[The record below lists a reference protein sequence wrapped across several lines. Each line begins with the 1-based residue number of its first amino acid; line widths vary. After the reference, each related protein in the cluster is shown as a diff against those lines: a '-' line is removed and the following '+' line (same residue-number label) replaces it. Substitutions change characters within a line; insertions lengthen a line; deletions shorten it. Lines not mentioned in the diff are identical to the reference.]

1 MHDLTSTVGI
11 VAIAAGAVAVVALL
25 TSVVLAFRLS
35 RLRSEQRAVLGD
47 RREDLVAHAASLR
60 SQFEALHQYV
70 EDISG
75 RLDQRMTTAEQRLD
89 GAVAY
94 TSLVRYDAYGE
105 MSGHQSMSIALL
117 DSTRSGVVLSAIL
130 HRDQARLYAKQV
142 HGGRGELELSPEEEE
157 AIKLALQA
165 KGGQGRRA
173 AAVGR
178 DRLHRRAL
186 IGPMRAGYFGPEG
199 THTQEALLADIA
211 GLEIDTVPLA
221 TIYDTVMAVHEGTVD
236 TALVP
241 IENSLEGSVN
251 ATLDALAMETD
262 DVMIVGEVVQPIRHC
277 LIARTSLEL
286 AEIKTVVSHPQ
297 ANAQCARFIRTRLP
311 QAQVLAGSSTAD
323 AVRVVAE
330 HDGPWAALG
339 NRLAAERYGCVVLR
353 AGVEDVAENE
363 TRFVW
368 LARAG
373 TDPGG
378 PRVLASGAAPLGPWK
393 TAIVFW
399 GLGSE
404 APGWLVACLSEF
416 ARRGVNLTRIE
427 SRPRKQGLG
436 RYMFFVDLEGH
447 EEDSAIAAGL
457 DGLRER
463 VERLKVLGCY
473 PAA

>member
-1 MHDLTSTVGI
+1 
-11 VAIAAGAVAVVALL
+11 
-25 TSVVLAFRLS
+25 
-35 RLRSEQRAVLGD
+35 
-47 RREDLVAHAASLR
+47 
-60 SQFEALHQYV
+60 
-70 EDISG
+70 
-75 RLDQRMTTAEQRLD
+75 
-89 GAVAY
+89 
-94 TSLVRYDAYGE
+94 
-105 MSGHQSMSIALL
+105 
-117 DSTRSGVVLSAIL
+117 
-130 HRDQARLYAKQV
+130 
-142 HGGRGELELSPEEEE
+142 
-157 AIKLALQA
+157 
-165 KGGQGRRA
+165 
-173 AAVGR
+173 
-178 DRLHRRAL
+178 
-186 IGPMRAGYFGPEG
+186 MRAGYFGPEG
-199 THTQEALLADIA
+199 THTQEALLADTA
-211 GLEIDTVPLA
+211 GLELDTVPLA
-221 TIYDTVMAVHEGTVD
+221 TIYDTVMAVHEGAVD

-286 AEIKTVVSHPQ
+286 SEIDTVVSHPQ

-311 QAQVLAGSSTAD
+311 QARVLAGTSTAD

-330 HDGPWAALG
+330 HEGPWAALG

-373 TDPGG
+373 TASGS
-378 PRVLASGAAPLGPWK
+378 PRVLASDAPPLGPWK

-399 GLGSE
+399 GVGSE

-416 ARRGVNLTRIE
+416 AQRGVNLTRIE

-436 RYMFFVDLEGH
+436 RYMFFIDIEGH
-447 EEDSAIAAGL
+447 EDDGTIAAGL
-457 DGLRER
+457 DGLRDR